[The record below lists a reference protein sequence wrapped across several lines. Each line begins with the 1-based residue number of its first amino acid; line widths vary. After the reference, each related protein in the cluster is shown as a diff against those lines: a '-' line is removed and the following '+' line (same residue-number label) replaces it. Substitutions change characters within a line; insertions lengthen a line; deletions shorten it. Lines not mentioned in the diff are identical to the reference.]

1 MTPRDRIRAAV
12 DFEQPDRLPC
22 TESFWEGT
30 IEAWREEGMPADVAA
45 EDYFGLDT
53 CSMSLDASPRCE
65 QRIVDRSQ
73 GHITFEDRFGY
84 TARRL
89 EKESG
94 TVHFLNHV
102 NSGRDA
108 WQRIKPQFSLAE
120 DANEPA
126 RIDDASYFMH
136 FGAYPSWSEAV
147 EKYRRVRAGDRYLL
161 FYVYGPWEQMW
172 RHRGMENLFVDVA
185 SDPDW
190 VHEMAVTYQDL
201 VLAIL
206 RRCLE
211 LGMKP
216 DGVFAVD
223 DLGSN
228 RGTLMSPVAWRRIF
242 KPQVARLGG
251 FLHEH
256 GIDFWMHSCGNVQAI
271 LDDLVECGLQVL
283 DPLQV
288 AAGMDAAAIR
298 QRYGRRLALHGNLSV
313 AGLLGPQSE
322 LESELCRKVP
332 LACQGGYIF
341 HSDHSVPP
349 QVRFERY
356 RWAVERAREIFSG
369 SVAGC
374 RVWPPNS

>member
-12 DFEQPDRLPC
+12 RFEQPDRLPC

-30 IEAWREEGMPADVAA
+30 IEAWREQGMPDGIAV

-53 CSMSLDASPRCE
+53 CAMSLDASPRFE
-65 QRIVDRSQ
+65 QKIVERSA
-73 GHITFEDRFGY
+73 GWITFEDRFGY
-84 TARRL
+84 TAKRL

-94 TVHFLNHV
+94 TIHFLDHANT
-102 NSGRDA
+102 GRDA
-108 WQRIKPQFSLAE
+108 WQRIKFRFVLA
-120 DANEPA
+120 DDPGEPA

-136 FGAYPSWSEAV
+136 FGAYPSWPEAV
-147 EKYRRVRAGDRYLL
+147 EKYHRLCARGRYLL

-172 RHRGMENLFVDVA
+172 RHRGMQNLFMDVA
-185 SDPDW
+185 TDPDW
-190 VHEMAVTYQDL
+190 VEEMAVTYQDL

-228 RGTLMSPVAWRRIF
+228 RGPLISPAVWRRIF
-242 KPQVARLGG
+242 KPQVARLGR
-251 FLHEH
+251 FLHEN
-256 GIDFWMHSCGNVQAI
+256 GIDFWMHSCGNVAAI
-271 LDDLVECGLQVL
+271 LDDLVECGLDVL

-288 AAGMDAAAIR
+288 AAGMDAVDIR
-298 QRYGRRLALHGNLSV
+298 QRYGRRLALHGNLSITS
-313 AGLLGPQSE
+313 LLGPKVE
-322 LESELCRKVP
+322 LDAELRRKVP
-332 LACQGGYIF
+332 LARGGGYIF

-349 QVRFERY
+349 QVRFEQY
-356 RWAVERAREIFSG
+356 RWAVQRAREVFSESIYYNEEG
-369 SVAGC
+369 SK
-374 RVWPPNS
+374 P